1 MYSSNL
7 EINEHILKNESYKN
21 KRKFNFEDKI
31 NNNQNSE
38 KKQN

>member
-31 NNNQNSE
+31 NKKKKKK